1 MDKIIIPE
9 FVYQIVINHVVS
21 NFPEEACGVLAGNNN
36 KVTIGLP
43 VTNQLHS
50 RVKFYMEPIELYK
63 ALEKIETEELDLI
76 AIFHSHPKG
85 PDRPS
90 ETDVKEFLYPGVAT
104 IICSPKE
111 KNWSLKSFMIENDS
125 FREIELVLDLTP

>member
-9 FVYQIVINHVVS
+9 DVYHTVIDHVIK
-21 NFPEEACGVLAGNNN
+21 NFPEEACGVLAGTNNT
-36 KVTIGLP
+36 VTIGLP

-63 ALEKIETEELDLI
+63 ALERIESEELDLL

-111 KNWSLKSFMIENDS
+111 DYWLFKPYMIENGNYH
-125 FREIELVLDLTP
+125 EIELVLNWTP